1 MITGVWLGIDFGTS
15 GCRICA
21 IDNNA
26 KIVFQTRTSFVSN
39 QPYPDPLTQW
49 QIVFV
54 LLQKT
59 VAALKTT
66 EINAISVAATSGS
79 VLIADK
85 SGEPMSE
92 MLLYNDKRA
101 DTQSQKIAEIAPSDS
116 AAHGATSGLAKLL
129 YLQQKTALP
138 AQYYLAHQTDWLL
151 FKLGARP
158 AVTDYNSALKS
169 GFDPVSLSWPEWL
182 TKVVSQSV
190 LPEVVAPGTVI
201 GQMPANL
208 MTDLKLKQNTPPN
221 IIAGTTDSLAAFI
234 ATGASKIGDGV
245 TSLGSTL
252 VLKLICQRPVFAPEY
267 GVYSHKLGHH
277 WLLGGASNSGGA
289 VLKQYFN
296 NQQLNQLSKQI
307 NLNVTP
313 PDYYPLPSIGERFPI
328 AEPQML
334 PRLTPRP
341 ASDSLFLHGLLNGVA
356 NIEQSGYAK
365 LQQLGGTKLQTLRS
379 IGGGAANQLW
389 TKIRQQKLAMPFL
402 PVLYSEAAYGAALL
416 GKDGLTAFNEVN
428 DG

>member
-1 MITGVWLGIDFGTS
+1 MTTGVWLGIDFGTS

-21 IDNNA
+21 VDNKA
-26 KIVFQTRTSFVSN
+26 KIVFQTQTSFVSN
-39 QPYPDPLTQW
+39 EPYPDPLTQW
-49 QIVFV
+49 QILFA
-54 LLQKT
+54 LLQNT
-59 VAALKTT
+59 VVALKTT
-66 EINAISVAATSGS
+66 EINAITVAGTSGS
-79 VLIADK
+79 VLLADK
-85 SGEPMSE
+85 NGQPLSE

-101 DTQSQKIAEIAPSDS
+101 IVQSQKIADIAPADS

-129 YLQQKTALP
+129 YLLQNTALP

-151 FKLGARP
+151 SKLGARP

-169 GFDPVSLSWPEWL
+169 GFDPESLSWPEWL
-182 TKVVSQSV
+182 TKVVPHSV

-201 GQMPANL
+201 GQMPTGL
-208 MTDLKLKQNTPPN
+208 MTELKFRQNKPPK

-234 ATGASKIGDGV
+234 ATGASKSGDGV

-267 GVYSHKLGHH
+267 GIYSHKLGNY
-277 WLLGGASNSGGA
+277 WLAGGASNSGGA

-296 NQQLNQLSKQI
+296 NQQLSELSTQI
-307 NLNVTP
+307 DLNVSP
-313 PDYYPLPSIGERFPI
+313 PDYYPLPCIGERFPM
-328 AEPQML
+328 ADPQMQ

-341 ASDSLFLHGLLNGVA
+341 ASDSLFLHGLLNGIA

-365 LQQLGGTKLQTLRS
+365 LQQLGDTKLQTLRS
-379 IGGGAANQLW
+379 VGGGAENQVW
-389 TKIRQQKLAMPFL
+389 TKIRQQKFAVTLL
-402 PVLYSEAAYGAALL
+402 PVSHSEAAYGAALL
-416 GKDGLTAFNEVN
+416 AKDGLTAFNEVN